1 MSKTFEYEGA
11 TVTVVNHERFN
22 AEKWAD
28 AFRRLLVAKASK

>member
-11 TVTVVNHERFN
+11 TVTVVNPERFN
-22 AEKWAD
+22 ADKWAD